1 MRQIH
6 YNDAVKLNLP
16 VARLG
21 ELFTTFHDW
30 PDGYVVEVSVRDEED
45 MRLLDEI
52 VKRFNA
58 YERLKALLG
67 AYVEDDENNDM
78 DDSEL
83 YAEAS
88 ALLLELEP
96 RGGDETE

>member
-6 YNDAVKLNLP
+6 YNE
-16 VARLG
+16 G
-21 ELFTTFHDW
+21 ELFTTFHDR
-30 PDGYVVEVSVRDEED
+30 PDGHVIEVSVRDEEG

-58 YERLKALLG
+58 YDRLVALLG
-67 AYVEDDENNDM
+67 DYIDDDVNNGM
-78 DDSEL
+78 DNSDL

-88 ALLLELEP
+88 ALLLLELEP
-96 RGGDETE
+96 RGSDETE

>member
-6 YNDAVKLNLP
+6 YNE
-16 VARLG
+16 G
-21 ELFTTFHDW
+21 ELFTTFHDR
-30 PDGYVVEVSVRDEED
+30 PDGHVVEVSVRDEED

-58 YERLKALLG
+58 YPKLVALLEG
-67 AYVEDDENNDM
+67 YVEDDENNDM
-78 DDSEL
+78 SDTDL

-88 ALLLELEP
+88 TLLAELEP
-96 RGGDETE
+96 ETDKGDDDES

>member
-6 YNDAVKLNLP
+6 YNE
-16 VARLG
+16 G
-21 ELFTTFHDW
+21 ELFTTFHDR
-30 PDGYVVEVSVRDEED
+30 PDGYVVEVDGYVVEVSVRDEED

-58 YERLKALLG
+58 YERLVALLG

>member
-6 YNDAVKLNLP
+6 YNE
-16 VARLG
+16 G
-21 ELFTTFHDW
+21 ELFTTFHDR
-30 PDGYVVEVSVRDEED
+30 PDGHVIEVSVRDEED

-52 VKRFNA
+52 AKRFNA
-58 YERLKALLG
+58 YERLVALLG
-67 AYVEDDENNDM
+67 AYVEDDENNGM

-83 YAEAS
+83 YAEAY
-88 ALLLELEP
+88 ALLAELEP

>member
-6 YNDAVKLNLP
+6 YNE
-16 VARLG
+16 G
-21 ELFTTFHDW
+21 ELFTTFHDR
-30 PDGYVVEVSVRDEED
+30 PDGHVIEVSVRDEEG

-58 YERLKALLG
+58 YERLKALLEG
-67 AYVEDDENNDM
+67 YVEGDENNGM

-83 YAEAS
+83 YADAF
-88 ALLLELEP
+88 ALLAELGQEA
-96 RGGDETE
+96 GKGDDDES

>member
-6 YNDAVKLNLP
+6 YNE
-16 VARLG
+16 G
-21 ELFTTFHDW
+21 ELFTTFHDR
-30 PDGYVVEVSVRDEED
+30 PDGHVVEVSVRDEEG

-52 VKRFNA
+52 AKRFNA

-78 DDSEL
+78 DETDLSR
-83 YAEAS
+83 EAR
-88 ALLLELEP
+88 ALLVEL
-96 RGGDETE
+96 GD

>member
-6 YNDAVKLNLP
+6 YNE
-16 VARLG
+16 G
-21 ELFTTFHDW
+21 ELFTTFHDR

-58 YERLKALLG
+58 YERLVALLG

>member
-6 YNDAVKLNLP
+6 YNE
-16 VARLG
+16 G
-21 ELFTTFHDW
+21 ELFTTFHDR
-30 PDGYVVEVSVRDEED
+30 PDGHVIEVSVRDEEG

-58 YERLKALLG
+58 YDRLVALLG
-67 AYVEDDENNDM
+67 DYIDDDVNNGM
-78 DDSEL
+78 DNSDL

-96 RGGDETE
+96 RGSDETE